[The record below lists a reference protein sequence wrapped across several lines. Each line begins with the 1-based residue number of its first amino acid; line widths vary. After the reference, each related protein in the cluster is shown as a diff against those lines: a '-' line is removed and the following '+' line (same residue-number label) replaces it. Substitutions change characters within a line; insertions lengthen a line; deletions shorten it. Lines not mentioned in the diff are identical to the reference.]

1 MSSSLRSN
9 KREGGGSIQYRLV
22 AERMTKGR
30 VGVSSW
36 DWLHGA
42 QVSKARPGA
51 PFYCYRRSEL
61 TLPRLLLGVADCHP
75 NRRSQGPAAN
85 PKVMKRLGPA
95 TTLYRTL
102 ALSFVIPSEAE
113 GSAVPLDPKPMSRA
127 KKKPLFPG
135 ASSLNS
141 NPGNQATLR
150 INLSRSSSGIRSC
163 NTRAWAI
170 ATSAI

>member
-85 PKVMKRLGPA
+85 PKVMKNASVQQP
-95 TTLYRTL
+95 
-102 ALSFVIPSEAE
+102 LSIE
-113 GSAVPLDPKPMSRA
+113 PLPFPLSSRA
-127 KKKPLFPG
+127 KPRDLRFRSTPNQCPEQRRSPCSQGLLLSIPIQAIKPRCASIFPAVPQG
-135 ASSLNS
+135 YDPATPA
-141 NPGNQATLR
+141 PGP
-150 INLSRSSSGIRSC
+150 
-163 NTRAWAI
+163 
-170 ATSAI
+170 